1 MVREKMTNFAV
12 GFPHNNKIMNKSISS
27 DIVYIGVDDL
37 TLDLFEGQYPVP
49 AGVSYNSYV
58 ILGEKVA
65 VMDTVDARCTE
76 QWLSQLHD
84 ALAGRLPDYLVVQ
97 HMDPDHAASIGQF
110 LSRYPQTQ
118 IVATAAAVKMMP
130 LYFEGCDF
138 AGRCLAVKEGDELD
152 LGGHVLHFVMAPMV
166 HWPEV
171 MVTFD
176 SASGVLFSA
185 DAFGTFGALSAE
197 QPDDW
202 ADEARRYY
210 INIVGKYGAQVQSLL
225 KKAAALPIATICP
238 LHGPTLTGD
247 LQRYIALYDAW
258 SSYRPEQKGT
268 VIAYASIYGNTARAA
283 LALADELRAGGQTVE
298 TYDLTRDDMAR
309 AVGAAF
315 RYDTLV
321 LASATYDAS
330 VFPAMQ
336 QFLARLQSKNFSNR
350 RVALMDN
357 GSWAPLA
364 AKVMTTALQQMKNIE
379 IVEPAVT
386 IRGAFKSAD
395 CEAVKALADKLLS

>member
-1 MVREKMTNFAV
+1 
-12 GFPHNNKIMNKSISS
+12 
-27 DIVYIGVDDL
+27 
-37 TLDLFEGQYPVP
+37 
-49 AGVSYNSYV
+49 
-58 ILGEKVA
+58 
-65 VMDTVDARCTE
+65 
-76 QWLSQLHD
+76 
-84 ALAGRLPDYLVVQ
+84 
-97 HMDPDHAASIGQF
+97 
-110 LSRYPQTQ
+110 
-118 IVATAAAVKMMP
+118 
-130 LYFEGCDF
+130 
-138 AGRCLAVKEGDELD
+138 
-152 LGGHVLHFVMAPMV
+152 
-166 HWPEV
+166 
-171 MVTFD
+171 
-176 SASGVLFSA
+176 
-185 DAFGTFGALSAE
+185 
-197 QPDDW
+197 
-202 ADEARRYY
+202 
-210 INIVGKYGAQVQSLL
+210 
-225 KKAAALPIATICP
+225 
-238 LHGPTLTGD
+238 LTGD

-309 AVGAAF
+309 AVGGAF

-350 RVALMDN
+350 RVALMEN

-364 AKVMTTALQQMKNIE
+364 AKVMTAALQQMKNIE

-395 CEAVKALADKLLS
+395 HEAVKALADKLLS